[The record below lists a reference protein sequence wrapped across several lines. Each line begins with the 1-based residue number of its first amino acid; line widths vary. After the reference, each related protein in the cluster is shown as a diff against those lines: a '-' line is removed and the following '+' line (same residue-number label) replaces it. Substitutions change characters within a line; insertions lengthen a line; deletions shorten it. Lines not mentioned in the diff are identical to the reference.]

1 MGGSFFS
8 GFVVVGAGEV
18 PVVVGG
24 EQAQDDDDGG
34 AEEHGGVAAERAPAQ
49 RADQRAD
56 DRRAGVEMPHE
67 DIRPLAGEDVAQH
80 AAAHAGDEADE
91 DQQEQRIIR

>member
-1 MGGSFFS
+1 MGGSFLS

-56 DRRAGVEMPHE
+56 DRRAGVEVPHE
-67 DIRPLAGEDVAQH
+67 DIRLLSFAVQLFNRV
-80 AAAHAGDEADE
+80 
-91 DQQEQRIIR
+91 QLSR

>member
-49 RADQRAD
+49 RADQLFQQQVHLVD
-56 DRRAGVEMPHE
+56 VVAGGLVGGAVDGDTVPHL
-67 DIRPLAGEDVAQH
+67 IVIGNPPLLPYLP
-80 AAAHAGDEADE
+80 
-91 DQQEQRIIR
+91 IW